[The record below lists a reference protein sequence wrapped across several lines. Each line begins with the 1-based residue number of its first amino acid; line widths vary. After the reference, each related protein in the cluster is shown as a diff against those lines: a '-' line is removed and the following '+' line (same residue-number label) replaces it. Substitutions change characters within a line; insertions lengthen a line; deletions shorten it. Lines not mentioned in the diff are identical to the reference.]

1 MADRPVKGGDPRG
14 ALPSVHRLIGAP
26 GVARFPHAARK
37 AVVRALLAEVRADPQ
52 RWPQDWERAVEA
64 RLVKEE
70 NRATRRVLNLT
81 GVVLHTNLGRA
92 PLAPAVVQ
100 AVQELGGGY
109 SNVELDLETGE
120 RGGRGD
126 MIQGLLAD
134 LVGAEAS
141 LVVNNNAAAVLLCL
155 STLAA
160 GREVIV
166 SRGELV
172 EIGGSFRIPEV
183 ISAGGARLV
192 EVGTTNRTRVA
203 DYAAAINPATAVILR
218 VHPSNFRITGFTER
232 PERAALAE
240 LARSHGLVLVD
251 DLGSGRIDPEGQRGE
266 EDLARALHEGADLV
280 CASGDKLLGG
290 PQAGLVLGRK
300 SLVACLRKAPLY
312 RALRVGKLVA
322 TALERTLA
330 LIRSGEGTAVSRM
343 LALRPDELELRANQ
357 LLPSLRGL
365 AWPPGTTLRPLAI
378 TGETGGGSLPEQ
390 PLASYGL
397 EIRGLSVET
406 LTRALRAQNPA
417 VIGRIHQGGLLLD
430 LRTLLPGEEELL
442 RGALCAALAGWPA
455 LG

>member
-1 MADRPVKGGDPRG
+1 
-14 ALPSVHRLIGAP
+14 
-26 GVARFPHAARK
+26 
-37 AVVRALLAEVRADPQ
+37 
-52 RWPQDWERAVEA
+52 
-64 RLVKEE
+64 
-70 NRATRRVLNLT
+70 
-81 GVVLHTNLGRA
+81 
-92 PLAPAVVQ
+92 
-100 AVQELGGGY
+100 
-109 SNVELDLETGE
+109 LDLESGE
-120 RGGRGD
+120 RGGRGET
-126 MIQGLLAD
+126 IQRLLAE
-134 LVGAEAS
+134 LVGTEAS

-203 DYAAAINPATAVILR
+203 DYAAAIGPLTAVILR

-232 PERAALAE
+232 PERAALAA
-240 LARSHGLVLVD
+240 LAHANGLVLVD

-266 EDLARALHEGADLV
+266 DDLARALQEGADLV

-300 SLVACLRKAPLY
+300 PLVDRLRKAPLY

-343 LALRPDELELRANQ
+343 LALTADELEMRANQ
-357 LLPSLRGL
+357 LLPSLKGL
-365 AWPPGTTLRPLAI
+365 AWPPGTNLRTLAI
-378 TGETGGGSLPEQ
+378 QGETGGGSLPEQ
-390 PLASYGL
+390 PLASYGI
-397 EIRGLSVET
+397 EIRGLSVDV
-406 LTRALRAQNPA
+406 LARALRAQHPA
-417 VIGRIHQGGLLLD
+417 VLGRIHQGGLLLD

-442 RGALCAALAGWPA
+442 RGALGAALAGWPA